1 MRHTIRRLALLL
13 AALAVAAPAWA
24 GAPTEQVRQYSD
36 QVQKILDNPALRST
50 DKRAAVRKVA
60 IEIFDVNE
68 TAKRAL
74 GRHWQ
79 ARTPG
84 ERDEFVH
91 LFADL
96 LERTYISKIDL
107 YGGERLRY
115 TSEAIEGEFAT
126 VRARIVTNKGTE
138 IPVEARMLKRA
149 DQWLIYDIAI
159 ENVSLIANYRTQF
172 DRIIRTAS
180 YEELVRKLKE
190 NREQFLNERPTRSG
204 RAS

>member
-1 MRHTIRRLALLL
+1 
-13 AALAVAAPAWA
+13 
-24 GAPTEQVRQYSD
+24 
-36 QVQKILDNPALRST
+36 
-50 DKRAAVRKVA
+50 
-60 IEIFDVNE
+60 
-68 TAKRAL
+68 
-74 GRHWQ
+74 
-79 ARTPG
+79 
-84 ERDEFVH
+84 VH